1 MRSEELKSII
11 DRHLCVPKT
20 DTEMLYPRIGINAI
34 YGKCNAGLE
43 EVFHEAYEQG
53 YNDATEWIAVEDRLP
68 DKSGNVLVITL
79 KGSMTVI
86 HYSNKFKLFNVHD
99 DAPETCNYTIPCTHW
114 LPFPQK
120 PKGY

>member
-1 MRSEELKSII
+1 MRLEELKSIM
-11 DRHLCVPKT
+11 DGHLCVPKT

-68 DKSGNVLVITL
+68 DKSGKVLVITL
-79 KGSMTVI
+79 YGSMMVI
-86 HYSNKFKLFNVHD
+86 KYSNKFKLFNVD
-99 DAPETCNYTIPCTHW
+99 DDVPGTCNYAIPCTHW
-114 LPFPQK
+114 LPLPQK